1 MTLDEIRQL
10 VLDSRSD
17 TLLAQRFRE
26 AFGIRARQ
34 ERKTKTITR
43 RDMDARIAK
52 REVMRLMSQRIGA
65 LDRGEQP

>member
-1 MTLDEIRQL
+1 MTLDQIRQL

-17 TLLAQRFRE
+17 TLIAQRFRE
-26 AFGIRARQ
+26 AFGIRCRQ

-43 RDMDARIAK
+43 RDMDARIAR
-52 REVMRLMSQRIGA
+52 REVMSLMAQRIGA

>member
-1 MTLDEIRQL
+1 MTLDQIRQL

-17 TLLAQRFRE
+17 TLIAQRFRE
-26 AFGIRARQ
+26 AFGIRGRQ

-52 REVMRLMSQRIGA
+52 REVMSLMAQRIGA